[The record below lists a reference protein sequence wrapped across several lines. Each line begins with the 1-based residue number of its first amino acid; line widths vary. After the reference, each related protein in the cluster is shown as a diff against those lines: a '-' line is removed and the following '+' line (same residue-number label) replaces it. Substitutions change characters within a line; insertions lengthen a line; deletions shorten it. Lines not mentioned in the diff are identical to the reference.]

1 LIIPTYEEAQNI
13 CELVERAES
22 SLKGL
27 KFEVIVVD
35 DASPDGTADIAERL
49 GKTYGNVK
57 VVRRPAKLGL
67 ASAVL
72 DGMRVAGYSMVAVM
86 DADLQHPPE
95 LLLKMLEKANEG
107 YDVVVASR
115 YVEGG
120 GIERWS
126 ALRRMISRGAVLL
139 AHILLP
145 KTRAVKDVVS
155 GFFLFRRSVVD
166 RIELNP
172 LGYKILL
179 EIMAKGRYHKVTE
192 TPYIFR
198 ARKKGRS
205 KLDLREI
212 FNYAIFLLK
221 LKVRR

>member
-1 LIIPTYEEAQNI
+1 
-13 CELVERAES
+13 
-22 SLKGL
+22 
-27 KFEVIVVD
+27 
-35 DASPDGTADIAERL
+35 
-49 GKTYGNVK
+49 
-57 VVRRPAKLGL
+57 
-67 ASAVL
+67 
-72 DGMRVAGYSMVAVM
+72 
-86 DADLQHPPE
+86 
-95 LLLKMLEKANEG
+95 
-107 YDVVVASR
+107 
-115 YVEGG
+115 
-120 GIERWS
+120 
-126 ALRRMISRGAVLL
+126 MISRGAVLL